1 MTDDKVEM
9 KLPAAGET
17 TINKVMFIGT
27 DKQIP
32 VIERSVSCISPGGDR
47 APLSIS
53 FQESDSVDIDADIV
67 DEVKRDGGKRGGIS
81 EGKGYCTKM
90 PLYPPLFA
98 RHLNDACGAE
108 VPGNDPTAALLFLC
122 C

>member
-32 VIERSVSCISPGGDR
+32 LIERSVSCISPGGDR

-67 DEVKRDGGKRGGIS
+67 DEVKRDG
-81 EGKGYCTKM
+81 EKGWDLRRQRILYKDA
-90 PLYPPLFA
+90 PLPPPL
-98 RHLNDACGAE
+98 R
-108 VPGNDPTAALLFLC
+108 PPSQ
-122 C
+122 